1 MELAAL
7 PDRENQNDTPSRT
20 ESCIQFLLIHRQ
32 RRPNTLN
39 ITEKSLKQFLK
50 STKGIFFNITIN
62 KTTGNN
68 TSTLAYLSFGQGDVL
83 VVVALYEEE
92 SGVSQDVTQLA
103 ARILT
108 DDKLPYRD
116 NKVHYI

>member
-7 PDRENQNDTPSRT
+7 PDREDEDDTPSRT

-32 RRPNTLN
+32 CRPNTLN

-50 STKGIFFNITIN
+50 STQGHFFNKTIN

-68 TSTLAYLSFGQGDVL
+68 RSTLAYLSFGQRDVL

-92 SGVSQDVTQLA
+92 SSISQDVTQLA

-108 DDKLPYRD
+108 DDKLPYMD
-116 NKVHYI
+116 NKVHHM